1 MCFAAE
7 TKGGRALRLMKMGG
21 FLNYRW
27 RGLIVSSVTVSTT
40 LYTHVYMYK
49 WVEYSKS
56 KIKLPK
62 KIILSRKEEKNLLF
76 RKICSIL
83 SISIAVFCG

>member
-49 WVEYSKS
+49 WVEYSK
-56 KIKLPK
+56 
-62 KIILSRKEEKNLLF
+62 
-76 RKICSIL
+76 
-83 SISIAVFCG
+83 